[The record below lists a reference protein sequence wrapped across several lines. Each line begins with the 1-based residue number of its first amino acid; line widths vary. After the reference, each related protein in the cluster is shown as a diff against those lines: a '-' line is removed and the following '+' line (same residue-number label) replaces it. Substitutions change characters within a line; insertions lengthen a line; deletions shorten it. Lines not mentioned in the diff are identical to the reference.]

1 MVPGRSTHS
10 QRHAADCARRGQQ
23 RTDLEVVTPIRGSPT
38 THRRPAEVD
47 PGIAAQ
53 ARRNLDGLGL
63 DPLVIT
69 DDGEQGHPAAGPHD
83 RIVATPSV
91 RRIPRAWLDQLR
103 PGGVLLAPSTAPSA
117 ATCWHASPVRAAQP
131 PEGTSWRTSSSC
143 TSASGARPVHTQSW
157 DGPRPPASSAGRS
170 CRSRRGLVASRS
182 LPPPRRDPPRG
193 ESERRAPPRNL
204 QASDAPI
211 GSQGRRRTWWWSG
224 QVW

>member
-1 MVPGRSTHS
+1 MCPSWAAANRPGSRD
-10 QRHAADCARRGQQ
+10 AN
-23 RTDLEVVTPIRGSPT
+23 RGSPT

-53 ARRNLDGLGL
+53 ARRNLVELGL

-69 DDGEQGHPAAGPHD
+69 DDGEQGHPAAGPYD
-83 RIVATPSV
+83 RIVATASV

-103 PGGVLLAPSTAPSA
+103 LGGVLLAPLDSPFG
-117 ATCWHASPVRAAQP
+117 CDLLDASPVRAAQP

-143 TSASGARPVHTQSW
+143 TSAAGARPVHTQSW

-182 LPPPRRDPPRG
+182 
-193 ESERRAPPRNL
+193 
-204 QASDAPI
+204 
-211 GSQGRRRTWWWSG
+211 
-224 QVW
+224 